1 MQPRELSP
9 VRLDESH
16 IGGCLVLSAE
26 AGWNQVDDDWRFML
40 RSGEGFGFVDDAGTL
55 VASGLTVEFPRYAWI
70 SMILVTPR
78 WRRRG
83 IATQLMERCVETLTE
98 RDLIP
103 ALDASPEGRQVY
115 LKIGFRD
122 AGASTRLV
130 GAIRIEPA
138 RGGADLTLMS
148 EADLPEVAA
157 YDQRSSG
164 TDRAVLLAHLRHRLP
179 GAAFVLR
186 RGGQL
191 IGYVL
196 ARNGRRSAQIGP
208 LVADDEDAAIALL
221 HASGRACGRFCID
234 LFDQRTAV
242 RGWLDRAGFQPVTR
256 FIRMVR
262 GPAEIFPPEHRVH
275 AIGGPELS

>member
-1 MQPRELSP
+1 
-9 VRLDESH
+9 
-16 IGGCLVLSAE
+16 
-26 AGWNQVDDDWRFML
+26 ML
-40 RSGEGFGFVDDAGTL
+40 RSGEGFGFLDEAGTL

-78 WRRRG
+78 WRLQG
-83 IATQLMERCVETLTE
+83 LATQLMERCVQTLID
-98 RDLIP
+98 RGLVP

-122 AGASTRLV
+122 AGTSTRLI
-130 GAIRIEPA
+130 GTI
-138 RGGADLTLMS
+138 GGERAPDGTGITPMTA
-148 EADLPEVAA
+148 ADLPEVAA

-164 TDRAVLLAHLRHRLP
+164 TDRAVLLAHLRDRLP
-179 GAAFVLR
+179 EAAFVLR

-208 LVADDEDAAIALL
+208 LVADDEDAAMALL
-221 HASGRACGRFCID
+221 HAAGRAAGPFCID

-256 FIRMVR
+256 FIRMVH
-262 GPAEIFPPEHRVH
+262 GPAQIFPPQHWVH
-275 AIGGPELS
+275 GIAGPELS

>member
-1 MQPRELSP
+1 MQPGELRP

-16 IGGCLVLSAE
+16 IGGCLALSAE

-40 RSGEGFGFVDDAGTL
+40 RSGEGFGFLDDAGAL

-83 IATQLMERCVETLTE
+83 LATQLMERCVRTLTA
-98 RDLIP
+98 RDLVP
-103 ALDASPEGRQVY
+103 ALDASPEGRHVY

-122 AGASTRLV
+122 AGTSTRLV
-130 GAIRIEPA
+130 GAISGEPA
-138 RGGADLTLMS
+138 PGGANVTLMS

-164 TDRAVLLAHLRHRLP
+164 TDRAVLLAHLRDRLP

-208 LVADDEDAAIALL
+208 LVADEEDSAIALL
-221 HASGRACGRFCID
+221 HAAGRGAGPFCID

-242 RGWLDRAGFQPVTR
+242 RAWLDRAGFQPVTP
-256 FIRMVR
+256 FIRMVH
-262 GPAEIFPPEHRVH
+262 GPAEIFPLEHRVQVI
-275 AIGGPELS
+275 AGPELS